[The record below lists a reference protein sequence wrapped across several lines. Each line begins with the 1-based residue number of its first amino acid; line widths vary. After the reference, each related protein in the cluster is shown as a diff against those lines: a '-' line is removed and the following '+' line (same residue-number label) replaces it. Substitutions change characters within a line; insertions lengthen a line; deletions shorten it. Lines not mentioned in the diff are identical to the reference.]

1 MIDSRIERKADRLLE
16 EAKLKHPPVNLEK
29 LAKVLGIAVRLG
41 PMPEE
46 LSGFLLHAEDG
57 PIVGINSLHSK
68 TRQAFTFAHE
78 CGHFLLHPKA
88 NFVDRGFYFRD
99 ARSAHATDPR
109 EIEANQF
116 AAALLMPTRFIDS
129 VLKDRSIDIEDER
142 TVKEF
147 AKVFGV
153 SAQAFTFR
161 LINLGLAGK
170 G

>member
-1 MIDSRIERKADRLLE
+1 MIDSNIERKADRLLE
-16 EAKLKHPPVNLEK
+16 EARLKHPPVNVEK
-29 LAKVLGIAVRLG
+29 LAKVIGVSVRLG
-41 PMPEE
+41 PMPDE
-46 LSGFLLHAEDG
+46 LSGFLLHTEDG
-57 PIVGINSLHSK
+57 PIIGINSLHSK

-99 ARSAHATDPR
+99 ARSAQATDPR

-116 AAALLMPTRFIDS
+116 AAALLMPARFIDS
-129 VLKDRSIDIEDER
+129 VLRNRSVDIEDER

-147 AKVFGV
+147 AKIFGV

-161 LINLGLAGK
+161 LINLGLAEK

>member
-1 MIDSRIERKADRLLE
+1 MIDPNIERKADRLLD
-16 EAKLKHPPVNLEK
+16 EAKLKHAPVSLEK
-29 LAKVLGIAVRLG
+29 LAKVIGVSVRLG
-41 PMPEE
+41 PMPDE
-46 LSGFLLHAEDG
+46 LSGFLLHTEDG

-78 CGHFLLHPKA
+78 CGHFILHPKG

-99 ARSAHATDPR
+99 RRSAQATDPR

-116 AAALLMPTRFIDS
+116 AAALLMPARLIDS
-129 VLKDRSIDIEDER
+129 VLKNKSVDIEDER

-147 AKVFGV
+147 AKLFGV
-153 SAQAFTFR
+153 SPQAFTFR

-170 G
+170 A